1 MNHRPKP
8 CAQCPWVKST
18 PPGQFPAERY
28 EELKATTGS
37 PGCEVPIGAPVFGCH
52 KTAPGKEMP
61 CAGWLAGVG
70 WHHMGIRIAVAT
82 GGLPLEA
89 VDPPSDSDYP
99 EVFTDYE
106 EMATHQG
113 GHGAKWSAC
122 FTDGCRD
129 HGTPTT
135 VTPGYPCPSCGRG
148 EMVDVTD
155 VMERRRG
162 AGDGTV

>member
-1 MNHRPKP
+1 MNHRPRP

-37 PGCEVPIGAPVFGCH
+37 PGW
-52 KTAPGKEMP
+52 EMP

-89 VDPPSDSDYP
+89 VDPPEGDYP

-106 EMATHQG
+106 EMAAHQG

-122 FTDGCRD
+122 FTEGCRD

-135 VTPGYPCPSCGRG
+135 VTPGFPCPSCGRG

-162 AGDGTV
+162 GGECGTV